1 MKERLLIAITHTAAM
16 DADELQQDE
25 GFVNP
30 HRQRFTDDF

>member
-16 DADELQQDE
+16 DADDLEQEE

-30 HRQRFTDDF
+30 HRQRFDDF